1 VNRQRHLVNP
11 GWHGVRKVDVV
22 LVALGVVAAVATSV
36 AFAKSDGWTDERTYT
51 FSEGF
56 VPFAAQGPTP
66 AASAPARFE
75 VPAAANATGATVDV
89 LVAYSGQ
96 AIQGGTAVIRVSG
109 VAPDGTNLPPLT
121 KTLAIG
127 QGNTAGEFGFTF
139 NATWAEAPGTVRD
152 TQEPA
157 GYSWG
162 MPLVLTVTVER
173 PSDLPAATY
182 AFTASVSG
190 TFDAFVAA

>member
-1 VNRQRHLVNP
+1 M
-11 GWHGVRKVDVV
+11 RKVDVV
-22 LVALGVVAAVATSV
+22 LVALGVVAAVATTV
-36 AFAKSDGWTDERTYT
+36 AVAKSGDWTGERTYT
-51 FSEGF
+51 FAEGV
-56 VPFAAQGPTP
+56 VPFAEQGPTP

-96 AIQGGTAVIRVSG
+96 AVQGGMAVIRVAG
-109 VAPDGTNLPPLT
+109 VAPDGTNLQPLT
-121 KTLAIG
+121 KTMAIG
-127 QGNTAGEFGFTF
+127 QGNTAGEVAFTF
-139 NATWAEAPGTVRD
+139 NATWAEAPETVRD
-152 TQEPA
+152 TQTPD
-157 GYSWG
+157 GYSWE
-162 MPLVLTVTVER
+162 MPLVLSVTVER